1 MMTLSDPIKNQI
13 IQYIHFEPN
22 HPPNINKQ
30 IPKQSKKASS
40 SSSAIKKYSM
50 NQHLSMKINCTSVTT
65 NKNYITNLVNTKIH
79 NKRNRKRSLI

>member
-30 IPKQSKKASS
+30 IPKTVEKRLFQLFCNKEIFNE
-40 SSSAIKKYSM
+40 SAPFHEDKLHQCDYQQKLHY
-50 NQHLSMKINCTSVTT
+50 QPC
-65 NKNYITNLVNTKIH
+65 
-79 NKRNRKRSLI
+79 